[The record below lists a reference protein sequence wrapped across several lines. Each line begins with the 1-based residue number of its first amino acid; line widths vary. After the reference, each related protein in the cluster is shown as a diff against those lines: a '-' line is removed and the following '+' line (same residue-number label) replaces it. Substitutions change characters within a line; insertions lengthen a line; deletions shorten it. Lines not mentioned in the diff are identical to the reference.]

1 MTQATCTELAGKFC
15 SFLLNTYRAFLWNGD
30 ISLGYCIVGIDLGG
44 TNLKAGIVDTGGRI
58 LHRLSIKTNSN
69 ADPQTIS
76 NQILELIAETI
87 RSAQVKESDVIGV
100 GLGSPGLVD
109 KQGET
114 ILFSPNLPLWRNI
127 PIKHIVSERFSKPCV
142 LENDANAAAWGE
154 KWAGAGKEVKS
165 LVMLTLGTGVGGG
178 IVIDNKLW
186 RGANNVAAEIGH
198 MVIQTDGPPC
208 NCGNRGCVEVYA
220 SATGMV
226 RLFKEA
232 LKAGASSS
240 LKVSDEITAKMI
252 NEAAIHGDKVSLE
265 VIAETGRYLGIAL
278 VNIMHVLNPEMIVLS
293 GGMIGSG
300 QLLMDPIRKV
310 TTQRAFEASY
320 QDTKIVFSQL
330 GNDAGIIGAAG
341 CLLKELEISA

>member
-1 MTQATCTELAGKFC
+1 MG
-15 SFLLNTYRAFLWNGD
+15 N
-30 ISLGYCIVGIDLGG
+30 CIVGIDLGG
-44 TNLKAGIVDTGGRI
+44 TNLKAGIVDTGGKI
-58 LHRLSIKTNSN
+58 LHRLSVKTHSD
-69 ADPQTIS
+69 ADPQIIS
-76 NQILELIAETI
+76 NQILELVAEII
-87 RSAQVKESDVIGV
+87 RSAQVKAPDMIGI

-109 KQGET
+109 KKGET
-114 ILFSPNLPLWRNI
+114 ILFSPNLPRWRNI
-127 PIKHIVSERFSKPCV
+127 PIKRMVSERLSKPCG

-154 KWAGAGKEVKS
+154 KWAGAGREAGS

-198 MVIQTDGPPC
+198 MVIQTDGPQC

-226 RLFKEA
+226 RRFKEL
-232 LKAGASSS
+232 LKTGIPSL

-252 NEAAIHGDKVSLE
+252 NDAALQGDKASLD
-265 VIAETGRYLGIAL
+265 VINETGRYLGIAL
-278 VNIMHVLNPEMIVLS
+278 VNIMHVLNPEMIVLA

-300 QLLMDPIRKV
+300 ELLMNPIRQV

-320 QDTKIVFSQL
+320 KDTKIVFSQL

-341 CLLKELEISA
+341 CLLKELETFV

>member
-1 MTQATCTELAGKFC
+1 M
-15 SFLLNTYRAFLWNGD
+15 
-30 ISLGYCIVGIDLGG
+30 
-44 TNLKAGIVDTGGRI
+44 
-58 LHRLSIKTNSN
+58 
-69 ADPQTIS
+69 
-76 NQILELIAETI
+76 
-87 RSAQVKESDVIGV
+87 
-100 GLGSPGLVD
+100 
-109 KQGET
+109 
-114 ILFSPNLPLWRNI
+114 
-127 PIKHIVSERFSKPCV
+127 VSERFSKPCV

-154 KWAGAGKEVKS
+154 KWAGAGREAGS

-198 MVIQTDGPPC
+198 MVIQTDGPQC

-226 RLFKEA
+226 RRFKEL
-232 LKAGASSS
+232 LKTGIPSL

-252 NEAAIHGDKVSLE
+252 NDAALQGDKASLD
-265 VIAETGRYLGIAL
+265 VINETGRYLGIAL
-278 VNIMHVLNPEMIVLS
+278 VNIMHVLNPEMIVLA

-300 QLLMDPIRKV
+300 ELLMNPIRQV

-320 QDTKIVFSQL
+320 KDTKIVFSQL

-341 CLLKELEISA
+341 CLLKELETFV

>member
-1 MTQATCTELAGKFC
+1 M
-15 SFLLNTYRAFLWNGD
+15 
-30 ISLGYCIVGIDLGG
+30 GYCIVGIDLGG

-208 NCGNRGCVEVYA
+208 NCSNRGCVEVYA

-252 NEAAIHGDKVSLE
+252 NEAAIHGDKVSLD

>member
-1 MTQATCTELAGKFC
+1 M
-15 SFLLNTYRAFLWNGD
+15 
-30 ISLGYCIVGIDLGG
+30 GYCIVGIDLGG

-240 LKVSDEITAKMI
+240 LKGSDEITAKMI

-341 CLLKELEISA
+341 CLLKELEIFA